1 MKNNETTRR
10 IERNFDAA
18 ENGGTEAIN
27 AVYETEFEAA
37 KENKEVMKDF
47 YEVIVRKVW
56 STSSKSKDLFETY
69 KALREK
75 TREWV
80 VENYEFC
87 DLEDFFA

>member
-18 ENGGTEAIN
+18 ENRGTEAIN
-27 AVYETEFEAA
+27 AVYEIEFEAA
-37 KENKEVMKDF
+37 KGNKDVMKDF
-47 YEVIVRKVW
+47 YEVIGRKVW

-87 DLEDFFA
+87 DIEDFFA